1 MNLSCTYIYIT
12 RTVENNNPGETVLR
26 NKIAYWRQ
34 YALSAWKD
42 WREDDYHWYQQ
53 CILEAEQMLSQCTPG
68 PNPGEYTIKLTTAEI
83 GDRGYYKSRAKPYS
97 LQYRERQVAQDRA
110 DKLVSRASN
119 FMTTCLVHLEELEK
133 RKAKKTEKFI
143 EVGLAAAYRYTT
155 PQFPYR
161 SMSP

>member
-12 RTVENNNPGETVLR
+12 RTVEKSNPGETVLR
-26 NKIAYWRQ
+26 NNIAYWRQ

-68 PNPGEYTIKLTTAEI
+68 PNPGEYTIKITTAEY
-83 GDRGYYKSRAKPYS
+83 GDRGFQSRHKPYV
-97 LQYRERQVAQDRA
+97 LHIRERQIARDRA
-110 DKLVSRASN
+110 DKLVSRAAN

-133 RKAKKTEKFI
+133 RKAKKTEKFM
-143 EVGLAAAYRYTT
+143 ETGLAAACRYTT
-155 PQFPYR
+155 PQLPYR